1 LIVNCDPQGIQKAS
15 RVVSDGG
22 IVVFPT
28 DTVYGVGCD
37 PFNKKSVDKIY
48 KIKNRPKS
56 KPFPILVYSMKEV
69 NQIADFDSD
78 SQRLAEKFWPGPL
91 TLILKLKDS
100 KIEKSL
106 EIEGKIAVRIP
117 NNKCLLDLLSNC
129 KFLIGTSANISGQES
144 FTNSEEC
151 YNSLKDFDVFL
162 DGGNLEGKGESTILE
177 IKDGKPII
185 HRSGVVRKEE
195 ILELF

>member
-1 LIVNCDPQGIQKAS
+1 MRVNCDPQGIQKAS
-15 RVVSDGG
+15 KVVREGG
-22 IVVFPT
+22 VVVFPT

-48 KIKNRPKS
+48 KIKNRSKS
-56 KPFPILVYSMKEV
+56 KPFPILVYSIKEV

-100 KIEKSL
+100 RIEKSL
-106 EIEGKIAVRIP
+106 DVKERIAVRVP
-117 NNKCLLDLLSNC
+117 NNKCLLDLLSSC
-129 KFLIGTSANISGQES
+129 RFLIGTSANISGQES

-151 YNSLKDFDVFL
+151 YNSLSDFDVFL
-162 DGGNLEGKGESTILE
+162 DGGNLGGNGESTIIE
-177 IKDGKPII
+177 IIDGKPII
-185 HRSGVVRKEE
+185 HRSGSLRKEE

>member
-1 LIVNCDPQGIQKAS
+1 VRVNCDPQGIQKAS
-15 RVVSDGG
+15 KVVSDGG
-22 IVVFPT
+22 VVVFPT

-48 KIKNRPKS
+48 KIKNRSKT
-56 KPFPILVYSMKEV
+56 KPFPILVYSMKEA

-100 KIEKSL
+100 RIEKSL
-106 EIEGKIAVRIP
+106 DVKERIAVRVP
-117 NNKCLLDLLSNC
+117 NNKCLLELLSSC

-151 YNSLKDFDVFL
+151 YNSLSDFDVFL
-162 DGGNLEGKGESTILE
+162 DGGNLEGKGESTIIE
-177 IKDGKPII
+177 IIDGKPII
-185 HRSGVVRKEE
+185 HRSGALRKEE

>member
-1 LIVNCDPQGIQKAS
+1 LKVNCDPQGIQKAS
-15 RVVSDGG
+15 KVVSDGG

-48 KIKNRPKS
+48 KIKNRSKS

>member
-1 LIVNCDPQGIQKAS
+1 MKVNCDPQGIQKAS

-22 IVVFPT
+22 IIVFPT
-28 DTVYGVGCD
+28 DTVYGVGCN
-37 PFNKKSVDKIY
+37 PFNKKAVDKIY

-56 KPFPILVYSMKEV
+56 KPFPILVYSMKEA

-100 KIEKSL
+100 RIKKSL
-106 EIEGKIAVRIP
+106 DVEEKIAIRIP
-117 NNKCLLDLLSNC
+117 NNKCLLELLSTC

-151 YNSLKDFDVFL
+151 YKSLSDFDVFL

-185 HRSGVVRKEE
+185 HRSGALRKEE
-195 ILELF
+195 IIELF

>member
-1 LIVNCDPQGIQKAS
+1 LKVNCDPQGIQKAV

-22 IVVFPT
+22 IIVFPT

-48 KIKNRPKS
+48 KIKNRSKS
-56 KPFPILVYSMKEV
+56 KPFPILVYSMKEA

-100 KIEKSL
+100 NIEESL
-106 EIEGKIAVRIP
+106 EVKEKIAVRIP
-117 NNKCLLDLLSNC
+117 NNTCLLDLLSSC

-151 YNSLKDFDVFL
+151 YNSLTDFDVFL

-185 HRSGVVRKEE
+185 HRSGALRKEE

>member
-1 LIVNCDPQGIQKAS
+1 MKVNCDPQGIQKAS

-22 IVVFPT
+22 IIVFPT

-56 KPFPILVYSMKEV
+56 KSFPILVYSMKEAK
-69 NQIADFDSD
+69 QIADFDSD

-100 KIEKSL
+100 KIKKSL
-106 EIEGKIAVRIP
+106 DVDEKIAIRIP
-117 NNKCLLDLLSNC
+117 NNKCLLELLSTC

-151 YNSLKDFDVFL
+151 YKSLSDFDVFL

-185 HRSGVVRKEE
+185 HRSGALRKEE
-195 ILELF
+195 ITELF

>member
-1 LIVNCDPQGIQKAS
+1 MKVKCDPQGIQKAS
-15 RVVSDGG
+15 RVVNDGG
-22 IVVFPT
+22 VIVFPT
-28 DTVYGVGCD
+28 DTVYGIGCD
-37 PFNKKSVDKIY
+37 PFNKNSVDKIY

-56 KPFPILVYSMKEV
+56 KPFPLLVYSMKEV
-69 NQIADFDSD
+69 NQIADLDSD

-106 EIEGKIAVRIP
+106 DIKEKIAVRIP
-117 NNKCLLDLLSNC
+117 NNPCLLDLLRNC
-129 KFLIGTSANISGQES
+129 KFLIGTSANISGQDS

-151 YNSLKDFDVFL
+151 YKSLSNFDVFL

-185 HRSGVVRKEE
+185 HRSGALRKEE
-195 ILELF
+195 ILEFF

>member
-1 LIVNCDPQGIQKAS
+1 MKVNCDPQGIQKAS

-22 IVVFPT
+22 IIVFPT
-28 DTVYGVGCD
+28 DTVYGVGCN
-37 PFNKKSVDKIY
+37 PFNKKAVDKIY

-56 KPFPILVYSMKEV
+56 KPFPILVYSMKEA

-100 KIEKSL
+100 SIKKSL
-106 EIEGKIAVRIP
+106 DIEEKVAIRIP
-117 NNKCLLDLLSNC
+117 NNKCLLELLSTC

-151 YNSLKDFDVFL
+151 YKSLSDFDVFL
-162 DGGNLEGKGESTILE
+162 DGGNLEGIGESTILE

-185 HRSGVVRKEE
+185 HRSGALRKEE
-195 ILELF
+195 IIELF

>member
-117 NNKCLLDLLSNC
+117 SNKCLLDLLSNC

-162 DGGNLEGKGESTILE
+162 DGGNLEGRGESTILE

>member
-1 LIVNCDPQGIQKAS
+1 MKVNCDPQGIQKAS
-15 RVVSDGG
+15 RIVSDGG
-22 IVVFPT
+22 IIVFPT
-28 DTVYGVGCD
+28 DTVYGVGCN
-37 PFNKKSVDKIY
+37 PFNKKAVDKIY

-56 KPFPILVYSMKEV
+56 KPFPILVYSMKEA

-100 KIEKSL
+100 SIKKSL
-106 EIEGKIAVRIP
+106 DIEEKVAIRIP
-117 NNKCLLDLLSNC
+117 NNKCLLELLSTC

-151 YNSLKDFDVFL
+151 YKSLSDFDVFL

-185 HRSGVVRKEE
+185 HRSGALRKEE
-195 ILELF
+195 IIELF

>member
-1 LIVNCDPQGIQKAS
+1 LKVNCDPQGIQKAS

-22 IVVFPT
+22 IIVFPT

-37 PFNKKSVDKIY
+37 PFNKKSVDEIY

-56 KPFPILVYSMKEV
+56 KPFPILVYSMKEA

-100 KIEKSL
+100 RIKKSL
-106 EIEGKIAVRIP
+106 DVEEKIAIRIP
-117 NNKCLLDLLSNC
+117 NNKCLLELLSTC

-151 YNSLKDFDVFL
+151 YKSLSDFDVFL

-185 HRSGVVRKEE
+185 HRSGALRKEE
-195 ILELF
+195 IIELF

>member
-1 LIVNCDPQGIQKAS
+1 VRVNCDPQGIQKAS
-15 RVVSDGG
+15 KVVSDGG
-22 IVVFPT
+22 VVVFPT

-48 KIKNRPKS
+48 KIKNRSKT
-56 KPFPILVYSMKEV
+56 KPFPILVYSMKEA

-100 KIEKSL
+100 RIEKSL
-106 EIEGKIAVRIP
+106 DVKERIAVRVP
-117 NNKCLLDLLSNC
+117 NNKCLLDLLSSC

-151 YNSLKDFDVFL
+151 YNSLSDFDVFL
-162 DGGNLEGKGESTILE
+162 DGGNLEGKGESTIIE
-177 IKDGKPII
+177 IIDGKPII
-185 HRSGVVRKEE
+185 HRSGALRKEE

>member
-1 LIVNCDPQGIQKAS
+1 MKVNCDPQGIQKAS
-15 RVVSDGG
+15 KVVSDGG
-22 IVVFPT
+22 IIVFPT
-28 DTVYGVGCD
+28 DTVYGVGCN
-37 PFNKKSVDKIY
+37 PFNKKAVDKIY

-56 KPFPILVYSMKEV
+56 KPFPILVYSMKEA

-100 KIEKSL
+100 SIKKSL
-106 EIEGKIAVRIP
+106 DIEEKVAIRIP
-117 NNKCLLDLLSNC
+117 NNKCLLELLSTC

-151 YNSLKDFDVFL
+151 YKSLSDFDVFL

-185 HRSGVVRKEE
+185 HRSGALRKEE
-195 ILELF
+195 IIELF

>member
-1 LIVNCDPQGIQKAS
+1 MKVNCDPQGIQKAS

-22 IVVFPT
+22 IIIFPT

-56 KPFPILVYSMKEV
+56 KPFPILVYSMKEA
-69 NQIADFDSD
+69 NQIADFDLD
-78 SQRLAEKFWPGPL
+78 SQRMAEKFWPGPL

-100 KIEKSL
+100 GIEKSL
-106 EIEGKIAVRIP
+106 DVKEKIAVRIP
-117 NNKCLLDLLSNC
+117 NNNCLLDLLSSC

-151 YNSLKDFDVFL
+151 YNSLSDFDVFL
-162 DGGNLEGKGESTILE
+162 DGGNLEDKGESTILE
-177 IKDGKPII
+177 IIDGKPII
-185 HRSGVVRKEE
+185 HRSGALRKEE

>member
-1 LIVNCDPQGIQKAS
+1 MKVNCDPQGIQKAS
-15 RVVSDGG
+15 RIVSDGG
-22 IVVFPT
+22 IIVFPT
-28 DTVYGVGCD
+28 DTAYGVGCN
-37 PFNKKSVDKIY
+37 PFNKKAVDKIY

-56 KPFPILVYSMKEV
+56 KPFPILVYSMKEA

-100 KIEKSL
+100 RIKKSL
-106 EIEGKIAVRIP
+106 DVEEKIAIRIP
-117 NNKCLLDLLSNC
+117 NNKCLLELLSTC

-151 YNSLKDFDVFL
+151 YKSLSDFDVFL
-162 DGGNLEGKGESTILE
+162 DGGNIEGKGESTILE

-185 HRSGVVRKEE
+185 HRSGALRKEE
-195 ILELF
+195 IIELF

>member
-1 LIVNCDPQGIQKAS
+1 MKVNCDPQGIQKAS
-15 RVVSDGG
+15 RIVSDGG
-22 IVVFPT
+22 IIVFPT
-28 DTVYGVGCD
+28 DTVYGVGCN
-37 PFNKKSVDKIY
+37 PFNKKAVDKIY

-56 KPFPILVYSMKEV
+56 KPFPILVYSMKEA

-100 KIEKSL
+100 RIKKSL
-106 EIEGKIAVRIP
+106 DVEEKIAIRIP
-117 NNKCLLDLLSNC
+117 NNKCLLELLSTC

-151 YNSLKDFDVFL
+151 YKSLSDFDVFL
-162 DGGNLEGKGESTILE
+162 DGGNIEGKGESTILE

-185 HRSGVVRKEE
+185 HRSGALRKEE
-195 ILELF
+195 IIELF

>member
-1 LIVNCDPQGIQKAS
+1 MRVNCDPQGIQKAS
-15 RVVSDGG
+15 KVVSDGG
-22 IVVFPT
+22 VVVFPT

-48 KIKNRPKS
+48 KIKNRSKS
-56 KPFPILVYSMKEV
+56 KPFPILVYSMKEA

-100 KIEKSL
+100 RIEKSL
-106 EIEGKIAVRIP
+106 DVKERIAVRVP
-117 NNKCLLDLLSNC
+117 NNKCLLDLLSSC

-151 YNSLKDFDVFL
+151 YNSLSDFDVFL
-162 DGGNLEGKGESTILE
+162 DGGNLEGKGESTIIE
-177 IKDGKPII
+177 IIDGKPII
-185 HRSGVVRKEE
+185 HRSGALRKEE

>member
-1 LIVNCDPQGIQKAS
+1 LKVDCDPQGIQKAS

-22 IVVFPT
+22 IIVFPT

-37 PFNKKSVDKIY
+37 PFNKKSVDEIY

-56 KPFPILVYSMKEV
+56 KPFPILVYSMKEAK
-69 NQIADFDSD
+69 QIADFDSD

-100 KIEKSL
+100 KIKKSL
-106 EIEGKIAVRIP
+106 DVDEKIAIRIP
-117 NNKCLLDLLSNC
+117 NNKCLLELLSTC

-151 YNSLKDFDVFL
+151 YKSLSDFDVFL

-185 HRSGVVRKEE
+185 HRSGALRKEE
-195 ILELF
+195 IAELF

>member
-1 LIVNCDPQGIQKAS
+1 LKVNCDPQGIQKAS
-15 RVVSDGG
+15 KVVSDGG
-22 IVVFPT
+22 IIVFPT
-28 DTVYGVGCD
+28 DTVYGVGCN
-37 PFNKKSVDKIY
+37 PFNKKAVDKIY

-56 KPFPILVYSMKEV
+56 KPFPILVYSMKEA

-100 KIEKSL
+100 SIKKSL
-106 EIEGKIAVRIP
+106 DIEEKVAIRIP
-117 NNKCLLDLLSNC
+117 NNKCLLELLSTC

-151 YNSLKDFDVFL
+151 YKSLSDFDVFL

-185 HRSGVVRKEE
+185 HRSGALRKEE
-195 ILELF
+195 IIELF

>member
-1 LIVNCDPQGIQKAS
+1 MKVNCDPQGIQKAS
-15 RVVSDGG
+15 KIVSDGG
-22 IVVFPT
+22 IIVFPT

-37 PFNKKSVDKIY
+37 PYNKNAVDKIY
-48 KIKNRPKS
+48 KVKNRPKS
-56 KPFPILVYSMKEV
+56 KPFPILVYSMKEAV
-69 NQIADFDSD
+69 QIADFDSD

-91 TLILKLKDS
+91 TLILKLKDP
-100 KIEKSL
+100 KIMESLDVEEKVA
-106 EIEGKIAVRIP
+106 IRIP
-117 NNKCLLDLLSNC
+117 NNKCLLELLSTC

-151 YNSLKDFDVFL
+151 YKSLNDFDVFL
-162 DGGNLEGKGESTILE
+162 DGGNIVGKGESTILE

-185 HRSGVVRKEE
+185 HRSGALRKEE

>member
-1 LIVNCDPQGIQKAS
+1 MKVNCDPQGIQKAS

-22 IVVFPT
+22 IIVFPT
-28 DTVYGVGCD
+28 DTVYGVGCN
-37 PFNKKSVDKIY
+37 PFNKKAVDKIY

-56 KPFPILVYSMKEV
+56 KPFPILVYSMKEA

-100 KIEKSL
+100 SIKKSL
-106 EIEGKIAVRIP
+106 DIEEKVAIRIP
-117 NNKCLLDLLSNC
+117 NNKCLLELLSTC

-151 YNSLKDFDVFL
+151 YKSLSDFDVFL

-185 HRSGVVRKEE
+185 HRSGALRKEE
-195 ILELF
+195 IIELF

>member
-1 LIVNCDPQGIQKAS
+1 LKVNCDPQGIQKAS

-22 IVVFPT
+22 IIVFPT

-37 PFNKKSVDKIY
+37 PFNKKSVDEIY

-56 KPFPILVYSMKEV
+56 KPFPILVYSMKEAK
-69 NQIADFDSD
+69 QIADFDSD

-100 KIEKSL
+100 KIKKSL
-106 EIEGKIAVRIP
+106 DVDEKIAIRIP
-117 NNKCLLDLLSNC
+117 NNKCLLELLSTC

-151 YNSLKDFDVFL
+151 YKSLSDFDVFL

-185 HRSGVVRKEE
+185 HRSGALRKEE
-195 ILELF
+195 IAELF

>member
-1 LIVNCDPQGIQKAS
+1 MRVNCDPQGIQKAS
-15 RVVSDGG
+15 KVVREGG
-22 IVVFPT
+22 VVVFPT

-48 KIKNRPKS
+48 KIKNRSKS
-56 KPFPILVYSMKEV
+56 KPFPILVYSIKEA

-100 KIEKSL
+100 RIEKSL
-106 EIEGKIAVRIP
+106 DVKERIAVRVP
-117 NNKCLLDLLSNC
+117 NNKCLLDLLNSC

-151 YNSLKDFDVFL
+151 YNSLSDFDVFL
-162 DGGNLEGKGESTILE
+162 DGGNLGGNGESTIIE
-177 IKDGKPII
+177 IIDGKPII
-185 HRSGVVRKEE
+185 HRSGALRKEE